1 MVGSRPHFCRSSP
14 TDFILMRLK
23 AGFLWTGD
31 GALLVL
37 LHRTS
42 AVLVIRSRA
51 VYLDQS
57 VGMNPFQQLHEQIL
71 ADILLNTGNLNRK
84 LPHDLLDGSMAV
96 ANPESTGNPIRDHF
110 QRLTALRDFTGHIE
124 IMAADP
130 LWFGPMPQRINDS
143 LNVARQ
149 LDHAGSLLSI
159 RNVGPP

>member
-1 MVGSRPHFCRSSP
+1 MVGSGPHFCRSSP

-84 LPHDLLDGSMAV
+84 LLHDLLDGSMAV
-96 ANPESTGNPIRDHF
+96 ANPASISATATAAGVSARNCGVPPSPLTGL
-110 QRLTALRDFTGHIE
+110 RLA
-124 IMAADP
+124 
-130 LWFGPMPQRINDS
+130 
-143 LNVARQ
+143 
-149 LDHAGSLLSI
+149 
-159 RNVGPP
+159 